1 MENVAPDPICLRLSK
16 IQQEYVMDA
25 LGVFARR
32 SQHAY
37 ETGKIP
43 RPLPV
48 PALFGNAL
56 VVPRD
61 PETVKMLGVSFRIL
75 ILRTHTNGATQAI
88 DGLVGRLARAGG
100 DVGGLPS

>member
-1 MENVAPDPICLRLSK
+1 MENVAPDPICLRLTTT
-16 IQQEYVMDA
+16 QQRYVEDA

-32 SQHAY
+32 SQHAC
-37 ETGKIP
+37 EQGKIP

-88 DGLVGRLARAGG
+88 DGLVRRLNQAGG